1 MKEINNTERFTDK
14 EWEEL
19 ASLLSEEKSE
29 SKDLLNRF
37 MAEDD
42 HNVGNKWKELNDMR
56 SEKKINVDKAWN
68 NVHARLKEN
77 GLETANEPVRIGY
90 YRANFLRIAA
100 VGLILLSLGFTA
112 VYLNNNDAFSKKI
125 SVLTGDDQRNLEV
138 SLPDGSKVVLN
149 RNSEFSYHENFGKH
163 NRNVKLSGEAFF
175 DIKHDDAKP
184 FIIDAG
190 KARVKDVGTS
200 FNVITTNEE
209 SAVEVFVK
217 TGKVMLSANS
227 GSKSLILDPGF
238 IGKMDSEKSEKSVND
253 NPNYLS
259 WNTGHLEYT
268 NQKLAVVFKDLKRVF
283 NMDIFADDPAILE
296 NPWHSPI
303 DDNLKQD
310 DIIRMICLSFNLS
323 FTKDGSKY
331 RLSKK

>member
-1 MKEINNTERFTDK
+1 MKEINNTERFTDQ

-19 ASLLSEEKSE
+19 ASILSEEKGE
-29 SKDLLNRF
+29 PKDLLNRF
-37 MAEDD
+37 MAEDN
-42 HNVGNKWKELNDMR
+42 HNTGKQWKELSNMS

-68 NVHARLKEN
+68 NVHARLKES
-77 GLETANEPVRIGY
+77 GLDTAKESVRISF
-90 YRANFLRIAA
+90 YRSKILRIAA
-100 VGLILLSLGFTA
+100 IGLLLLSLGFTA
-112 VYLNNNDAFSKKI
+112 VYLNNSDAFSKKI
-125 SVLTGDDQRNLEV
+125 SLVTGSDQKNLEV
-138 SLPDGSKVVLN
+138 SLPDGSKVILN
-149 RNSEFSYHENFGKH
+149 RNSEFSYRENFGKH
-163 NRNVKLSGEAFF
+163 NRNVKLTGEAFF

-184 FIIDAG
+184 FMIDAG

-217 TGKVMLSANS
+217 TGKVMLSDNS

-238 IGKMDSEKSEKSVND
+238 IGKMDSEKSEKSVNN

-259 WNTGHLEYT
+259 WNTGHLVYT

-283 NMDIFADDPAILE
+283 NMEIIADDPAILE

-303 DDNLKQD
+303 DDNLKQE

-331 RLSKK
+331 HLSKK